1 MLATTLTAMT
11 PLQMVLFGK
20 DQVSVR
26 AQIIVLFFKVYLL
39 MESRFYA
46 FHIAKVYN
54 GYVNVTN

>member
-26 AQIIVLFFKVYLL
+26 AQIKVLFFKVYLL
-39 MESRFYA
+39 VESCFYA